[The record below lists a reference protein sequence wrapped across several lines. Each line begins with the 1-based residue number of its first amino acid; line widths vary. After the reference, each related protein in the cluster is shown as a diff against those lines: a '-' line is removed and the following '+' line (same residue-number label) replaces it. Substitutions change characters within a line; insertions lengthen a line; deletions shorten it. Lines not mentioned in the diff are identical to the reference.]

1 MRVAYCTGLNWTD
14 TISYMWAGVDVL
26 GGNQN
31 QDKYHSGFV
40 APLYLVARLHLQRP
54 SNIWPK
60 RAAPRL
66 PQKRSAKVVLLFAVL
81 GARWMRR
88 ALRTPRTL
96 ATTLILVDKTK
107 RQKYLLITKCI
118 ATEFRSLQQL
128 GKSKCVLHPNNHIL
142 YLCFFPS

>member
-1 MRVAYCTGLNWTD
+1 
-14 TISYMWAGVDVL
+14 MWAGVDVL

-31 QDKYHSGFV
+31 QDKYHSGFAV
-40 APLYLVARLHLQRP
+40 PLYLVARLHLQRP

-88 ALRTPRTL
+88 ALRIPRTL
-96 ATTLILVDKTK
+96 ATTLLLVDDTKKTEIFVNSK
-107 RQKYLLITKCI
+107 THNYGNFDRYSNSASRNVYCTPAIISCI
-118 ATEFRSLQQL
+118 IVFPL
-128 GKSKCVLHPNNHIL
+128 PNVIISVEKKN
-142 YLCFFPS
+142 